1 VAEAAPLLLSVAL
14 VLGWFGVT
22 VALWLWKGDLLRRT
36 WREPYF
42 LDTPVLIESDDWGPG
57 GSFHADR
64 LRRLAAML
72 EGHADALGRKPVFTA
87 DVVLAVPDTQ
97 AIRETG
103 AYHRRYLDEAFP
115 EIYQALRT
123 AMGSGVLVPQL
134 HGLEHLN
141 SEAFMACV
149 RAGDSRVADAMADP
163 QWWDWEALDSPLQ
176 AHYVNGYRLP
186 TDPEPPERVALWVRQ
201 ALDRFR
207 SMFDAPSLS
216 TVAPC
221 YLWTADV
228 EAAWREQGV
237 RFIQCAGYRCIGRDA
252 SGRYIQD
259 PPLIRVGDASEGGQI
274 HLVRNVMYE
283 PVDGRTTVET
293 AIREAKAAASQA
305 LPVTISTH
313 RYNYTRT
320 EEECRRSI
328 AGLDRLL
335 TAIERQLP
343 RVRYLS
349 SPELGQALA
358 APAEALVNPFE
369 EGSRW
374 PPLARLSGFAKVAP
388 WLQRLRH
395 RHPKLMALA
404 LFTGMILPLLVLWAL
419 SLAVRPRR
427 C

>member
-1 VAEAAPLLLSVAL
+1 LGLWWLGVTFFLWSWKRQLLLN
-14 VLGWFGVT
+14 
-22 VALWLWKGDLLRRT
+22 T

-42 LDTPVLIESDDWGPG
+42 LDTPVLLESDDWGPG

-64 LRRLAAML
+64 LRQLVTML
-72 EGHADALGRKPVFTA
+72 EGHADPLGRKPVFTA
-87 DVVLAVPDTQ
+87 DMVLAVPDTR

-115 EIYQALRT
+115 EIYQTLRL
-123 AMGSGVLVPQL
+123 AMKSGVLVPQL

-149 RAGDSRVADAMADP
+149 RAGDDRVGAAMDDP
-163 QWWDWEALDSPLQ
+163 HWWDWEALDSPLQ

-186 TDPEPPERVALWVRQ
+186 TVPEPRERLEAWVRQ
-201 ALDRFR
+201 ALERFQ
-207 SMFDAPSLS
+207 SLFGAPSLS
-216 TVAPC
+216 AVAPC
-221 YLWTADV
+221 YLWTAEV
-228 EAAWREQGV
+228 EAVWREEGV
-237 RFIQCAGYRCIGRDA
+237 RFIQCAGYRCVGRDA

-259 PPLIRVGDASEGGQI
+259 PRLIRVGEVSDGGQI

-283 PVDGRTTVET
+283 PVDGRNTPET
-293 AIREAKAAASQA
+293 ALREARAAARQA
-305 LPVTISTH
+305 LPVTVSTH

-335 TAIERQLP
+335 TAIEGQLP

-358 APAEALVNPFE
+358 APAEALVNPFQ

-374 PPLARLSGFAKVAP
+374 PPLVRLNGFAKIAP

-395 RHPKLMALA
+395 RHPKLV
-404 LFTGMILPLLVLWAL
+404 LLVLATGLFLPLMPLWWL
-419 SLAVRPRR
+419 SHVVQPRR
-427 C
+427 S